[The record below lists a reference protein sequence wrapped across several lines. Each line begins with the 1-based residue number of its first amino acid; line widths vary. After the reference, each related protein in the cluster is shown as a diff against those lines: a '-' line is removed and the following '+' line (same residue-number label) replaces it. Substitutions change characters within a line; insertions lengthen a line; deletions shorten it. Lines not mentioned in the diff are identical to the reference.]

1 MKRLAILLL
10 AATYTTL
17 AFSQQKEGKV
27 LYERTM
33 QMQIMIDDN
42 NAGEQQMT
50 RTRTDKFELLF
61 GNNQTLW
68 RASDEELPEAE
79 PGGEGPGGGMQIR
92 MIGSGPDDIS
102 YFDLGKGTSSEQR
115 EMFEKK
121 FVITD
126 SIKKMN
132 WKLTGETKSIL
143 NHNCQK
149 ATAQRIGIR
158 MMMNMNNGV
167 MERKEVADTSNIIAW
182 FAQDIPVSSGPSE
195 FQGQLPG
202 LILEMDVNNGRQKY
216 KAIEISPKA
225 EIAAI
230 KEPQKGKRVTREEFR
245 NETDKMMQEM
255 EKNNQ
260 GGRRMIR
267 IN

>member
-1 MKRLAILLL
+1 MKRFIILIVTGTYALA
-10 AATYTTL
+10 

-27 LYERTM
+27 LYERSM
-33 QMQIMIDDN
+33 QMKLRISDS
-42 NAGEQQMT
+42 NAGEQEVN
-50 RTRTDKFELLF
+50 RTNTDKFELLF
-61 GNNQTLW
+61 GNNQILW

-79 PGGEGPGGGMQIR
+79 GEGPGGGMQIR

-102 YFDLGKGTSSEQR
+102 YFDLNKGTSSEQR

-121 FVITD
+121 FVIMD
-126 SIKKMN
+126 SIKKLN
-132 WKLTGETKSIL
+132 WKLTGETKNIL
-143 NHNCQK
+143 NHACQQ
-149 ATAQRIGIR
+149 ATTQRIGTR
-158 MMMNMNNGV
+158 MSMNMDNGK

-182 FAQDIPVSSGPSE
+182 FAPDIPVASGPSE

-216 KAIEISPKA
+216 KATEISLKA
-225 EIAAI
+225 DIAAI
-230 KEPQKGKRVTREEFR
+230 KEPQKGKRVTRDEFR
-245 NETDKMMQEM
+245 KEADKMMQEM

-267 IN
+267 VN